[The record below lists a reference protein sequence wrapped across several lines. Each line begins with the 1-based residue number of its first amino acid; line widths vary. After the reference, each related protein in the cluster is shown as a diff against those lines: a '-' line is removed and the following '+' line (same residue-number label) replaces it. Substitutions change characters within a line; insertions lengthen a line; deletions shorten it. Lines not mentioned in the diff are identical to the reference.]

1 MRYGVSEPAEA
12 RLTGCVM
19 SGIASMRNP
28 VLEVEPD
35 KLLADRF
42 TRGDA
47 GAFDQLVLL
56 YQERV
61 TRLASRLLGWQTEVE
76 DVVQDVFYAAFRNA
90 GRFRGGSSLWTW
102 LTVITVNQ
110 CRTQQRK
117 RLFRWRLHKAVSTVE
132 REAAPAA
139 DEPAI
144 DDETAREVR
153 SAVAALPA
161 KDREVIVL
169 YYLEHQPV
177 AEISRMLDASH
188 NAIEVRLHRARAKL
202 RDALSDFM
210 KD

>member
-1 MRYGVSEPAEA
+1 MGGMATIRG
-12 RLTGCVM
+12 
-19 SGIASMRNP
+19 P

-47 GAFDQLVLL
+47 DAFDQLVML

-61 TRLASRLLGWQTEVE
+61 TRLAYRLLGWQAEVE

-117 RLFRWRLHKAVSTVE
+117 RLFRWRLHDAAAGVE
-132 REAAPAA
+132 REPAPAA

-144 DDETAREVR
+144 DDETAHEVR
-153 SAVAALPA
+153 AAVAALPA

-169 YYLEHQPV
+169 CYLEHRSV
-177 AEISRMLDASH
+177 AEIGKLLGTSH

-202 RDALSDFM
+202 REALTERM
-210 KD
+210 KE